1 MSFLKPAPRTA
12 AVLLLLLLFTP
23 QLTHAAFEP
32 SFLYDDLA
40 ATLSTPDTPTIL
52 VLLAP
57 WCAACRAMRPMVA
70 ALGAAA
76 AADGAAVTVGVVD
89 TDEEPG
95 VAPKFGVTAF
105 PTILYFPPGY
115 ALARG
120 KARTAPPVSYAPR
133 EGDSIPRPSPAA
145 WPVAYGD
152 HRQAPMVAAWANAL
166 AGSPVLVVEEGPAYA
181 AWLASVGGVLPP
193 IPSVNPVTVVKP
205 SGSDDDGDAGKPP
218 VYLDREGGEEVTMEL
233 TPISAVAC
241 SPATFWSAVAGHR
254 QALVLWGAAAAETG
268 VADGMASAL
277 MGSDAAAADHGRW
290 VVGVLSDP
298 PGVGEP
304 AGGAAVVDV
313 SAGAPPSASADGSAA
328 GTGLWGAAD
337 VMHCPGWGFGEL
349 FECINLW
356 SVHRAKVQVEA
367 EGGDASAIDREA
379 GWVEGDIDGG
389 PGTLGGTDAARAA
402 ARVGSRAPDGGWRRA
417 AAAAPTTTAPPDR
430 ETVDEA
436 ALRAADIQEAL
447 ADLAKLRCRMV
458 HGEERL
464 GSPSTET
471 SAARRLRAMD
481 ALTASLEAELGALEF
496 AR

>member
-1 MSFLKPAPRTA
+1 MNVLKPPPLVA

-23 QLTHAAFEP
+23 HLTRAAFEP

-40 ATLSTPDTPTIL
+40 ATLSSPDTPTIL

-105 PTILYFPPGY
+105 PAILYFPPGY

-120 KARTAPPVSYAPR
+120 KARAAPPVSYAPR
-133 EGDSIPRPSPAA
+133 EGDPLPRPSPPA
-145 WPVAYGD
+145 WPVVYGD
-152 HRQAPMVAAWANAL
+152 HRQAPVVAAWANAL
-166 AGSPVLVVEEGPAYA
+166 AGSPVLAVEEGPAYA
-181 AWLASVGGVLPP
+181 AWLSSAGGVLPP
-193 IPSVNPVTVVKP
+193 VPAVNPVTASGL
-205 SGSDDDGDAGKPP
+205 SGSDDEGDTGKPP

-233 TPISAVAC
+233 TPIAAAAW

-254 QALVLWGAAAAETG
+254 HALVLWGAAAVETG
-268 VADGMASAL
+268 VADGMASAM

-313 SAGAPPSASADGSAA
+313 SAGAPPAAVADGSAT

-337 VMHCPGWGFGEL
+337 VMHCPGWSFGEL

-356 SVHRAKVQVEA
+356 SVHRAKAQVEA
-367 EGGDASAIDREA
+367 EGGDASAIDREV
-379 GWVEGDIDGG
+379 GWVEGDVDGVPVS
-389 PGTLGGTDAARAA
+389 PGVTDGT
-402 ARVGSRAPDGGWRRA
+402 
-417 AAAAPTTTAPPDR
+417 
-430 ETVDEA
+430 
-436 ALRAADIQEAL
+436 ALE
-447 ADLAKLRCRMV
+447 
-458 HGEERL
+458 G
-464 GSPSTET
+464 
-471 SAARRLRAMD
+471 
-481 ALTASLEAELGALEF
+481 GALPLSSVDQAKQEL
-496 AR
+496 